1 NPDSWADVKKMLPLL
16 GREEYFSTLK
26 YGFARG
32 GAPVV
37 FVESI
42 RTYYKILEKHEP
54 QHTPIFP
61 SFKLAK
67 NSSRTTLVE

>member
-1 NPDSWADVKKMLPLL
+1 LPLL

-42 RTYYKILEKHEP
+42 RTYYNILEKHEQIHKP
-54 QHTPIFP
+54 LLP
-61 SFKLAK
+61 SFNLALNREK
-67 NSSRTTLVE
+67 MTALP